1 MHTKELIELATK
13 QLERKNV
20 LALAE
25 RLEVANG
32 IMYEWRNG
40 TKPIPDERIRQLAK
54 IAKEDAGKWLL
65 LIRSEQDKGELGKEW
80 EKLYKKLTATAATLL
95 IGASITCPNTSQAQ
109 SINKNFS
116 NENSDNAYYVRWRR
130 WIHLLLISLK
140 KRPKGRLLAT
150 T

>member
-116 NENSDNAYYVRWRR
+116 NENSDNAYYVHYVHQVGAYKARC
-130 WIHLLLISLK
+130 LAS
-140 KRPKGRLLAT
+140 PKNGV
-150 T
+150 